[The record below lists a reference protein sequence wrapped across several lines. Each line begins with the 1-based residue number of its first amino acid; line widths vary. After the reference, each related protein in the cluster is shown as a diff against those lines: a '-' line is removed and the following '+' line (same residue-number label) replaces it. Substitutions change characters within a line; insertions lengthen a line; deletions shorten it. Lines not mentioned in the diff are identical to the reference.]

1 MEDVAPWIE
10 HMNKPLVL
18 AGFTLFV
25 LAGLV
30 KLFKADKLNGK
41 ATERLM
47 DKGMTLAFGLGFLLV
62 VLAFA
67 NSFMQMEADV
77 PQPLIKQSSEG
88 QQSPNSVAG
97 AAAAGTSIDQASKGD
112 QSPNTVGNA
121 HVNVGR

>member
-1 MEDVAPWIE
+1 MDDVTPWIE
-10 HMNKPLVL
+10 HLNKPLVL

-62 VLAFA
+62 VLAFG
-67 NSFMQMEADV
+67 NSFMQMEASS
-77 PQPLIKQSSEG
+77 QPSIKQTSG
-88 QQSPNSVAG
+88 GKQSPNSVGAG
-97 AAAAGTSIDQASKGD
+97 VSATVIEQESKGD
-112 QSPNTVGNA
+112 QSPNTVGTA
-121 HVNVGR
+121 DVKVGR